1 MTRLSKTSLIAAAF
15 VAMTG
20 TAFADDPAVPSGD
33 PAGGGA
39 APPAGGAPAT
49 MAGGKGSKIV
59 GADVVGILPLGDYS
73 DGVDFALGAVGRF
86 EYGVTDEIAVTG
98 RAGYIYNFG
107 TPDGVTLS
115 MIPLLVGGTYKIG
128 TSGLFVQA
136 ELGITNIRAS
146 VDVQGT
152 TITASDTK
160 FSIGGGVGYQKD
172 KIKARVGF
180 FMPGSEDGSDGNG
193 GTTTTTLYGILA
205 SVGYDFV
212 AL

>member
-1 MTRLSKTSLIAAAF
+1 MIRLSKTSLIATL

-20 TAFADDPAVPSGD
+20 TAFADDPAAPSGD

-39 APPAGGAPAT
+39 PAA

-59 GADVVGILPLGDYS
+59 GADVVGILPLGDY
-73 DGVDFALGAVGRF
+73 GNAADFAIGAVGRF
-86 EYGVTDEIAVTG
+86 EYGVTGEIAVTG
-98 RAGYIYNFG
+98 RVGYIYNLG
-107 TPDGVTLS
+107 TPDGFSLS

-128 TSGLFVQA
+128 TSGLFAQA
-136 ELGITNIRAS
+136 ELGITNIRTT
-146 VDVQGT
+146 VDIQGIST
-152 TITASDTK
+152 TK

-180 FMPGSEDGSDGNG
+180 FMPGSQDNANSS
-193 GTTTTTLYGILA
+193 TVLYGILA